1 LDPDSKKDQHL
12 LGQFSK
18 MMSDVCNENERNRY
32 TMNIT
37 DFFMPKILL
46 GETSTA
52 EPIYFSTR
60 ETLE

>member
-1 LDPDSKKDQHL
+1 
-12 LGQFSK
+12 
-18 MMSDVCNENERNRY
+18 MMTESCSDNNINSH

-46 GETSTA
+46 GDTSAA

-60 ETLE
+60 ETL